1 MAASLNEALLAIQK
15 DQPDLKKDSKNPHFG
30 NTYVSLDAVLE
41 AILPRLTENEILLTQ
56 APTNQNGVP
65 CLRTRLTH
73 VPTGESVEDVM
84 PLMLVKEDPQAQ
96 GSAITYA
103 RRYSLLTLLS
113 LTADEDDD
121 GEAARDNSTK
131 VTTSTSKGW

>member
-1 MAASLNEALLAIQK
+1 
-15 DQPDLKKDSKNPHFG
+15 
-30 NTYVSLDAVLE
+30 
-41 AILPRLTENEILLTQ
+41 
-56 APTNQNGVP
+56 
-65 CLRTRLTH
+65 